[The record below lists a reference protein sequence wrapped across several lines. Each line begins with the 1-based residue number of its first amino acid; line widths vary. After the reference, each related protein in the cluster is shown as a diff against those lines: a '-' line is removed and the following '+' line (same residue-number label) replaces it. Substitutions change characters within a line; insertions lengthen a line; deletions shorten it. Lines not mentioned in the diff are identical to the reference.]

1 MSIYLSGI
9 DGSYDNS
16 VWNILRKCQTF
27 PVWLSHFSFSADVY
41 EGSTFFIFLVTQDIL
56 ILTILRLPHSG
67 FDLYFADS

>member
-41 EGSTFFIFLVTQDIL
+41 EGSTFFTFSVTQDFL
-56 ILTILRLPHSG
+56 ILTILRLSRSG